1 MANMA
6 AYNLW
11 LYYLTWQI
19 RDFVDVL
26 KVMDL
31 EVGESPV
38 LSRYAQYNH
47 ESLYKREAGESR
59 VGTDVMMEAEV
70 RKREIW
76 RCYTSALKTEEGVT
90 SQGMKADSRT
100 ERGRKWIL

>member
-1 MANMA
+1 M
-6 AYNLW
+6 
-11 LYYLTWQI
+11 
-19 RDFVDVL
+19 DVL

-59 VGTDVMMEAEV
+59 VGADVMMEAEV
-70 RKREIW
+70 RKREI
-76 RCYTSALKTEEGVT
+76 
-90 SQGMKADSRT
+90 
-100 ERGRKWIL
+100 